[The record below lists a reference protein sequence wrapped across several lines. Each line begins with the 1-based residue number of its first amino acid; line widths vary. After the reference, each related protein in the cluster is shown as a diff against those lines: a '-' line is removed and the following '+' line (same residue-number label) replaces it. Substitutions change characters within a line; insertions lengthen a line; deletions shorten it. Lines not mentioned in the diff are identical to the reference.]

1 MSFTVHML
9 TTQVDRELL
18 VRKKRR
24 VIERSERKW
33 DIDLDNQC
41 EAI

>member
-1 MSFTVHML
+1 MSFTANML

-18 VRKKRR
+18 IQKMSR
-24 VIERSERKW
+24 VIERSDRKW

-41 EAI
+41 